1 MRALKTLSVIAA
13 LGATFTVSTAG
24 AAFAQTPADTT
35 AQQKPQTPP
44 AGQPPAQNPPTG
56 QPPATQPPAA
66 QPQPPK
72 PFPEG
77 AKVAYVNINVIASQS
92 AEGKTATGKIQEY
105 VKKKQAEI
113 ADKQKA
119 LQTLQTKLQQG
130 LSVMSDQARAQL
142 EKDITRQNRELQSAQ
157 EDAQQEQQQLTQDLQ
172 SEFQQKLFPVV
183 DQIAKE
189 KGLHMVFSIADSG
202 ILWPDPGLDLTT
214 EVIKRFDAASKT
226 GSTKK

>member
-1 MRALKTLSVIAA
+1 MSSVIVA
-13 LGATFTVSTAG
+13 LGVIFTVSNAG
-24 AAFAQTPADTT
+24 AAVAQAPADPA
-35 AQQKPQTPP
+35 AQQKPQTS
-44 AGQPPAQNPPTG
+44 PAQNPPAG
-56 QPPATQPPAA
+56 QPPATQPPATQPPA
-66 QPQPPK
+66 TPPPQPPK

-77 AKVAYVNINVIASQS
+77 AKVAYVNINAIAAQS
-92 AEGKTATGKIQEY
+92 AEGKTATSKIQDY
-105 VKKKQAEI
+105 VKKKNAEI
-113 ADKQKA
+113 AEKQKS
-119 LQTLQTKLQQG
+119 LQAMQAKLQQG

-142 EKDITRQNRELQSAQ
+142 EKDITKLNRELQSAQ

-202 ILWPDPGLDLTT
+202 ILWPDPGLDLTA
-214 EVIKRFDAASKT
+214 EVIKRFDAASKS